1 MMTPKRMSMIAT
13 GTTMMTGRIIIDLLL
28 WRVLVGSGCEV
39 CVGETQ
45 VDAVSLATVEKRN

>member
-1 MMTPKRMSMIAT
+1 MTPKRMSMIAT